1 MMRFAKLPRLTH
13 ATVLGCVAMAGNAL
27 AVNVPE
33 LDCVI
38 EPHMVIDLSSR
49 TDGIVESIEV
59 DRGDLVEEGQVV
71 VRLESGVEQ
80 AAVEY
85 ARVAAN
91 ADSDLE
97 ASKISMN
104 FAQRRRGRLE
114 SLYKEQVLSSDQ
126 MDEMETEAVLTKLER
141 DQAKERKRLAR
152 LELRQALEVLERHTI
167 PSPITG
173 VVVQRFL
180 APGESVEEKPII
192 RLAQINPLRVEVI
205 VPVSYFGS
213 IQPGQSAVIMP
224 ERPMQG
230 EYPAQVTVVDRV
242 ADAASGTYRVR
253 LSLPN
258 PDYKLPSGLKCMVRF
273 LPISQA
279 LPTTIAK
286 AGSPADAATTEPAKP
301 TVTVEPQAKTAS
313 APRRTTRDGP
323 NLNRRVPIPHA
334 GISSTNPQQPVPTQD
349 KLVAT
354 TSGAVA
360 RSPQPAAAVTA
371 KPDAEPKAP
380 SLAACRTIGPL
391 DDEDRVNAVKA
402 SLQGHV
408 GQLLVR
414 QQVDS
419 KNAGFVI
426 VSNNQGSVAEAKAL
440 AAKMRAAGVD
450 DLFVFGRGPHKGR
463 VSLGLYRG
471 PKMAEERVR
480 EVQAFGFA
488 AQAMPRESKTT
499 RYFVDVEVG
508 RRGNRA
514 ELQAD
519 VRELLAD
526 NNAAPTDCKRLVAAR
541 Q

>member
-1 MMRFAKLPRLTH
+1 MRIDNLQRLTPIILL
-13 ATVLGCVAMAGNAL
+13 ACSGIAGNAL
-27 AVNVPE
+27 AINVPE

-49 TDGIVESIEV
+49 TDGIVEAIEV

-85 ARVAAN
+85 ARAAAN

-104 FAQRRRGRLE
+104 FAHRRRGRLE

-141 DQAKERKRLAR
+141 NQAKERRRLAQ

-192 RLAQINPLRVEVI
+192 RLAQIDPLRVEVI
-205 VPVSYFGS
+205 VPVTYFGS
-213 IQPGQSAVIMP
+213 IQAGQSAVIMP

-230 EYPAQVTVVDRV
+230 EFPAQVTVVDRV

-253 LSLPN
+253 LSVPN

-273 LPISQA
+273 LPMSQA
-279 LPTTIAK
+279 LPKTMAS
-286 AGSPADAATTEPAKP
+286 ADSPADAAATQPAQSTVVAERPAKM
-301 TVTVEPQAKTAS
+301 AS

-334 GISSTNPQQPVPTQD
+334 GVSSTNPQQPVAKPGNV
-349 KLVAT
+349 VAT
-354 TSGAVA
+354 TSGAIARTPQLATPVA
-360 RSPQPAAAVTA
+360 A

-380 SLAACRTIGPL
+380 AMAACRTIGPI
-391 DDEDRVNAVKA
+391 DDESRVNEVKA
-402 SLQGHV
+402 ALQGHV

-414 QQVDS
+414 QQVAS

-426 VSNNQGSVAEAKAL
+426 VSNNQGSVAKAKAL
-440 AAKMRAAGVD
+440 AEKMRAAGVD
-450 DLFVFGRGPHKGR
+450 DLFVFGKGPHKGR
-463 VSLGLYRG
+463 VSLGLYKG
-471 PKMAEERVR
+471 PKMTEERVR
-480 EVQAFGFA
+480 EVEAFGFA
-488 AQAMPRESKTT
+488 ATAIPRESKTT
-499 RYFVDVEVG
+499 RYFVDVEVD
-508 RRGNRA
+508 R
-514 ELQAD
+514 QASAAD
-519 VRELLAD
+519 LPAAARELLAKD
-526 NNAAPTDCKRLVAAR
+526 NATPTDCKRLIAAR
-541 Q
+541 R

>member
-1 MMRFAKLPRLTH
+1 MTVTKKARRALQLMLLSCMSFYGNAWAAKL
-13 ATVLGCVAMAGNAL
+13 
-27 AVNVPE
+27 PE

-59 DRGDLVEEGQVV
+59 DRGDFVEAGQVV

-85 ARVAAN
+85 ARAAAN

-97 ASKISMN
+97 ASKISMD
-104 FAQRRRGRLE
+104 FAHRRRGRLE
-114 SLYKEQVLSSDQ
+114 SLYKEKVLSSDQ

-141 DQAKERKRLAR
+141 DQAKERRRLAR

-167 PSPITG
+167 PSPIDG

-213 IQPGQSAVIMP
+213 IQPGQPALIMP

-230 EYPAQVTVVDRV
+230 EYRAQVTVVDRV

-273 LPISQA
+273 LPMSAAVPATMASDARTQTPRSKQA
-279 LPTTIAK
+279 ALT
-286 AGSPADAATTEPAKP
+286 AGAAPQAATAATRATARPGPGSNGPIAIAHAGLSSGQASRATSKP
-301 TVTVEPQAKTAS
+301 DKTTVTNSGSIARSAAPDTSVANETVEKS
-313 APRRTTRDGP
+313 APKTLT
-323 NLNRRVPIPHA
+323 
-334 GISSTNPQQPVPTQD
+334 
-349 KLVAT
+349 
-354 TSGAVA
+354 
-360 RSPQPAAAVTA
+360 
-371 KPDAEPKAP
+371 
-380 SLAACRTIGPL
+380 ACRTIGPL
-391 DDEDRVNAVKA
+391 DDEGRVAAVKA
-402 SLQGHV
+402 ALQGHV

-419 KNAGFVI
+419 KKNGFVI
-426 VSNNQGSVAEAKAL
+426 VSNNQGSVAKAKVL
-440 AAKMRAAGVD
+440 AEKMRAAGVD

-463 VSLGLYRG
+463 VSLGLYKG

-480 EVQAFGFA
+480 EVQAAGFA
-488 AQAMPRESKTT
+488 AQAIPRESKTT

-508 RRGNRA
+508 G
-514 ELQAD
+514 QAQD
-519 VRELLAD
+519 AGLPADARKLLAE
-526 NNAAPTDCKRLVAAR
+526 NNAVPTDCKRLIAAR